1 MLKLKLQYFGHL
13 IQRANLLE
21 KTVMLAKIEGR
32 RRRGWQRMRWLDDIT
47 DSMDMSLSK
56 LQEMVKEG
64 SLACCGS
71 WGCKESDT
79 TERLNSNK
87 LLENLQSSFFKE
99 ALHLHIFPQADSLS
113 FLAFWQTYSCDP
125 YREMP
130 DQPMCLSTLSMVS
143 GFCPQIKESKLGL
156 DKGGRHKLWDI
167 SDLTS
172 TGTVCFVRLQMA
184 KEPLHCGGGRGC
196 GAGSGVSDL
205 STQSCPPFATPWTVA
220 RQAPLPWDFPGKNT
234 GVGSHFLLQGSNLD
248 LLHWGRL
255 FTNWTP
261 RD

>member
-1 MLKLKLQYFGHL
+1 MFLNCDVGEDSWEPLDCKEIKPVHPKENQSWIFNRRTDAEAEAPVLWPPDSKSQL
-13 IQRANLLE
+13 IRKDCDAGKDWRQEE
-21 KTVMLAKIEGR
+21 KGMTE
-32 RRRGWQRMRWLDDIT
+32 D
-47 DSMDMSLSK
+47 
-56 LQEMVKEG
+56 EMVGWHHWLNGHEFKQAPGDGEGQG
-64 SLACCGS
+64 SLACCSS

-113 FLAFWQTYSCDP
+113 FLTFWQTYSCDP
-125 YREMP
+125 SHEMP

-184 KEPLHCGGGRGC
+184 KEPLHCGGSRGC
-196 GAGSGVSDL
+196 G
-205 STQSCPPFATPWTVA
+205 CW
-220 RQAPLPWDFPGKNT
+220 
-234 GVGSHFLLQGSNLD
+234 
-248 LLHWGRL
+248 
-255 FTNWTP
+255 
-261 RD
+261 